1 MIEYLARHR
10 TAANLLMLMI
20 IVLGVTA
27 LPGMRRE
34 TFPDFAST
42 TVTIRV
48 IYPGASATE
57 VEESVVQ
64 PIEDSVDGV
73 VGVEEVVSTA
83 QEGLAVVTVE
93 MQADRDIVT
102 FQADVEAA
110 VGAIDEFPDDAEE
123 PVITR
128 QGDTQPVVSIAVT
141 GPMPD
146 ADLEAYCRV
155 LERELSRLPEVSLVE
170 VTGFSEREI
179 QVRLDDVAI
188 RQYDLTVEDV
198 VGAIGRQSV
207 DAPVGSI
214 LDEDGEVLLRIADQR
229 RTPSEYEDL
238 VLMGDPRGG
247 EVRLGDVASIE
258 LGFARDEQKILFDG
272 KRAGLL
278 KISKTSVEDSLR
290 ILAELEGFI
299 AAKEHTKPP
308 GVTMALTQDATSI
321 VEDRLELLVVNGY
334 QGLVLVFVTLWLFL
348 NWRLALWVAAGLPVS
363 FLGAF
368 FVMGLVGYS
377 LNMITMLGLLLAL
390 GLLMDDGIVLAENVA
405 AHLQRGESALAAS
418 VEGVRE
424 VVPGVLSSFAT
435 TICVFL
441 PMAFLEGSIGRVL
454 LVLPVVLIVVLA
466 VSLVE
471 AFLILPNHLAHSL
484 HGHEQDPPGRFRRA
498 FDAAFD
504 RVREQGLGRTIDLAM
519 RWRYVTLGLVVT
531 AFLVAIGMLGGGVLK
546 FQGFPDIE
554 GDTAQA
560 RILLPAGTSLQ
571 RTEEVVAGM
580 TAALERTGAGLD
592 SRQPEGQRLIQ
603 HVSTLYDTNADAA
616 ESGPHVA
623 TISVDL
629 LSAEIRDAPIDEF
642 FATWS
647 HEAGILS
654 DTISVTYAEPG
665 LGPAGRPIEI
675 RVQGDDLS
683 RLQEAARRIEAF
695 FGEYAGVSELGDD
708 LRPGKPEVRI
718 RLRPGATTA
727 MVDTSALVRQLRA
740 AFQGQTAREVQ
751 VDGQSTAVDVALS
764 RPDSSD
770 LGDLEYFLVEAG
782 SERIPLGSIAS
793 FEHGRGWSK
802 VTHVDGLRTVTVTG
816 DVDTRVANVG
826 ELITVFGAELLP
838 ALREEFPDVT
848 IAVMGESAESATTMQ
863 SMMSGM
869 ALGLFGVF
877 VLLSF
882 QFRSYAEPLIVMVAI
897 PLALIG
903 VIFGHLLMGT
913 VLTMP
918 SLLGFVSLAGI
929 VVNDSIL
936 LVEFVKAGIRSGQDV
951 SEAARQASRLRFRA
965 ILLTSATTVA
975 GLLPLLAERSLQ
987 AQVLIPMAISIVFGI
1002 LASTVL
1008 VLVVVPSLYAILA
1021 DFGLTARLAED

>member
-10 TAANLLMLMI
+10 TAANLLMLI
-20 IVLGVTA
+20 IVVLGFTA
-27 LPGMRRE
+27 LPSMRRE
-34 TFPDFAST
+34 TFPDFSST
-42 TVTIRV
+42 TLTIQV
-48 IYPGASATE
+48 IYPGASATD

-64 PIEDSVDGV
+64 RIEDSIDGV
-73 VGVEEVVSTA
+73 VGVEEVVGTA

-93 MQADRDIVT
+93 MEPSRDIVT

-110 VGAIDEFPDDAEE
+110 VGAIDDLPEDAEE

-146 ADLEAYCRV
+146 ADLDAYCRM
-155 LERELSRLPEVSLVE
+155 LERELGRRPEVSLVE
-170 VTGFSEREI
+170 VTGFSDREI
-179 QVRLDDVAI
+179 QVRLDELAI
-188 RQYDLTVEDV
+188 HQYGLTVEDV
-198 VGAIGRQSV
+198 VGAISRQSL

-214 LDEDGEVLLRIADQR
+214 LDDDGEVLLRIADQR

-238 VLMGDPRGG
+238 VVLGDSSGA
-247 EVRLGDVASIE
+247 ELRLGDVASIE
-258 LGFARDEQKILFDG
+258 AGFAKDERKILFDG

-278 KISKTSVEDSLR
+278 KVSKTSSEDSLR
-290 ILAELEGFI
+290 ILAAVEEFI
-299 AAKEHTKPP
+299 ADQERTKPP

-368 FVMGLVGYS
+368 FVMAQVGYS

-405 AHLQRGESALAAS
+405 AHLQRGKSALAAS
-418 VEGVRE
+418 IEGVRE
-424 VVPGVLSSFAT
+424 VVPGVLSSFGT
-435 TICVFL
+435 TVCVFL
-441 PMAFLEGSIGRVL
+441 PMAFLEGNIGRVL

-484 HGHEQDPPGRFRRA
+484 HGHEQDPPSRFRRV
-498 FDAAFD
+498 FDAGFD
-504 RVREQGLGRTIDLAM
+504 RVREQGLGRTIDLAI
-519 RWRYVTLGLVVT
+519 RWRYLTLGLVVT
-531 AFLVAIGMLGGGVLK
+531 AFLLAVGMLSGGVLK

-560 RILLPAGTSLQ
+560 KILLPAGTSLS
-571 RTEEVVAGM
+571 RTEEVVERM
-580 TAALERTGAGLD
+580 TAALERTGESLGP
-592 SRQPEGQRLIQ
+592 RQPDGQRLIQ
-603 HVSTLYDTNADAA
+603 HVSTLYDTNTDAG

-629 LSAEIRDAPIDEF
+629 LSAEIRDAPLDEF

-647 HEAGILS
+647 REAGILS
-654 DTISVTYAEPG
+654 DTISVTFAEPS

-675 RVQGDDLS
+675 RVQGDDLL
-683 RLQEAARRIEAF
+683 RLQGASRRIRGF
-695 FGEYAGVSELGDD
+695 LGEYAGVSELGDD
-708 LRPGKPEVRI
+708 LRPGKPELRI
-718 RLRPGATTA
+718 RLRPGATAAT
-727 MVDTSALVRQLRA
+727 VDTSVLMRQLRA

-751 VDGQSTAVDVALS
+751 VGGQSTAVDVALS
-764 RPDSSD
+764 RHDASD
-770 LGDLEYFLVEAG
+770 PSDLEYFLVEAG
-782 SERIPLGSIAS
+782 GQRVPLGSIAS
-793 FEHGRGWSK
+793 FEHDRGWSK
-802 VTHVDGLRTVTVTG
+802 VTRVDGLRTVTVTG
-816 DVDTRVANVG
+816 DVDTREANVG
-826 ELITVFGAELLP
+826 ELITAFRSELLP
-838 ALREEFPDVT
+838 VLHEEFPDVT
-848 IAVMGESAESATTMQ
+848 VTVMGESAESATTMQ
-863 SMMSGM
+863 SMLRGL

-936 LVEFVKAGIRSGQDV
+936 LVEFVKSGIRSGQEVID
-951 SEAARQASRLRFRA
+951 AASQASRLRFRA

-1008 VLVVVPSLYAILA
+1008 VLVVVPSLYAILS
-1021 DFGLTARLAED
+1021 DFGLTAALGEE